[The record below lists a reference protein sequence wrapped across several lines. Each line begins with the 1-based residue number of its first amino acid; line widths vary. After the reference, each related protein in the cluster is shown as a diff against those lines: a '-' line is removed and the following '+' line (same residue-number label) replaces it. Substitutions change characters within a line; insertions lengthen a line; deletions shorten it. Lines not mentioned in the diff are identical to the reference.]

1 MTSRWRL
8 IGLVAVLAAGAGLAT
23 CSEKGGAE
31 KFVGT
36 WTYTGAITVGPAGPT
51 CGAYPPFDL
60 TGEMVTIS
68 APDST
73 HLVVDLAGYCTVDFN
88 VDGHTATAAANQNCT
103 FPIPNVGPTSVAITK
118 WTLTLS
124 SDDVLASDFTGG
136 VLICTATG
144 TGTLARVGDGGT
156 TGGNDAGDA
165 GTDDAGTD

>member
-1 MTSRWRL
+1 MTSGWRM
-8 IGLVAVLAAGAGLAT
+8 IGLVAVLSAGLPA

-36 WTYTGAITVGPAGPT
+36 WTYAGAITVGAT
-51 CGAYPPFDL
+51 CGDYPPFDL
-60 TGEMVTIS
+60 TGDMVTIA

-73 HLVVDLAGYCTVDFN
+73 HLVVDLAGYCTVNFN

-103 FPIPNVGPTSVAITK
+103 FPIPNVGPTSVSITK

-124 SDDVLASDFTGG
+124 SDDVVASDFLGG

-144 TGTLARVGDGGT
+144 TGTLTRVGDAGT
-156 TGGNDAGDA
+156 TGGNDAGDG
-165 GTDDAGTD
+165 GTD